1 MTLFGQLRWA
11 ATAGALLICANAAAL
26 TLQVD
31 VVGKTGAP
39 LADAVVF
46 ATPVNTKVQLKA
58 QPLVNIV
65 QINKTFVPKMTIVQ
79 TGTDISF
86 PNEDSIGHDVYS
98 FSPAKTF
105 ELKLYSG
112 VPAKPILF
120 DKSGLVTIGCNI
132 HDQMIAYVMV
142 VATPYFAKTDAN
154 GVARLEGLVPG
165 DYDLKAWHYKLTDG
179 APPVMRRITVQSD
192 QSVRVPLDVVAN

>member
-11 ATAGALLICANAAAL
+11 AAAGVFLIGGNAAAL

-31 VVGKTGAP
+31 AVDKTGAP
-39 LADAVVF
+39 LADAVVY

-65 QINKTFVPKMTIVQ
+65 QINKSFVPKMTIVQ

-86 PNEDSIGHDVYS
+86 PNKDSIGHDVYS

-142 VATPYFAKTDAN
+142 VDTPYFAKTDAK
-154 GVARLEGLVPG
+154 GVVRLEGLVPG
-165 DYDLKAWHYKLTDG
+165 DYDVKAWHYRLADG
-179 APPVMRRITVQSD
+179 APPVMSRISVQSD
-192 QSVRVPLDVVAN
+192 QNVRVPLDVVGN

>member
-11 ATAGALLICANAAAL
+11 ATAGAFLICGDAAAL

-31 VVGKTGAP
+31 VAGKTGMP
-39 LADAVVF
+39 LADAVVY
-46 ATPVNTKVQLKA
+46 AIPVNTKVQLKP

-86 PNEDSIGHDVYS
+86 PNKDSIGHDVYS

-112 VPAKPILF
+112 VPSKPVLF

-142 VATPYFAKTDAN
+142 VDTPYFAKTDAH
-154 GVARLEGLVPG
+154 GVARLEGLLPG
-165 DYDLKAWHYKLTDG
+165 DYDVKAWHYSLADG
-179 APPVMRRITVQSD
+179 APPIMRRISVQSD
-192 QSVRVPLDVVAN
+192 QNVKLPLNTVGN

>member
-1 MTLFGQLRWA
+1 MTFFRQLRWA
-11 ATAGALLICANAAAL
+11 ATVGVFLICGNAAAS

-31 VVGKTGAP
+31 VVGKTGTP
-39 LADAVVF
+39 LADAVVY
-46 ATPVNTKVQLKA
+46 ATPVNTKVQLKP

-65 QINKTFVPKMTIVQ
+65 QINKSFVPKMTIVQ

-98 FSPAKTF
+98 FSAAKTF

-142 VATPYFAKTDAN
+142 VDTPYFAKTGAN
-154 GVARLEGLVPG
+154 GVAHLEGLVPG
-165 DYDLKAWHYKLTDG
+165 DYEVKAWHYSLADG
-179 APPVMRRITVQSD
+179 APPVMRRISVQGDQTVT
-192 QSVRVPLDVVAN
+192 VPLDALGN

>member
-11 ATAGALLICANAAAL
+11 ATAGAFLICGDAAAL

-31 VVGKTGAP
+31 VAGKTGAP
-39 LADAVVF
+39 LADAVVY
-46 ATPVNTKVQLKA
+46 AMPVNAKVQLKP

-86 PNEDSIGHDVYS
+86 PNKDSIGHDVYS

-142 VATPYFAKTDAN
+142 VDTPYFAKTDAQ
-154 GVARLEGLVPG
+154 GVAHLEGLLPG
-165 DYDLKAWHYKLTDG
+165 DYDVKAWHYSLADG
-179 APPVMRRITVQSD
+179 APPIMRRISVQSD
-192 QSVRVPLDVVAN
+192 QNVKIPLNTVGN